1 MCDKAVNDD
10 PYSLQFVSD
19 WFVTQQQL
27 KIWHDDDDYYNNG
40 KLIEWYEDH
49 KRCKAQKAKIKEELL
64 PLPWHPDRVVHWC
77 MSEDEKRQR
86 N

>member
-27 KIWHDDDDYYNNG
+27 KIWHDDDYCNNG
-40 KLIEWYEDH
+40 KLIEWYEEVDIKQRSRH
-49 KRCKAQKAKIKEELL
+49 KITLFSTC
-64 PLPWHPDRVVHWC
+64 P
-77 MSEDEKRQR
+77 
-86 N
+86 